1 MNVARDVVVI
11 CLLLALTSV
20 AGCGEAE
27 VRATEKSGVGQVV
40 DSAIPIAEAL
50 RRFHQDLPEPSELV
64 GGHPS
69 REALV
74 RAFVRAVEKSDT
86 AALRQ
91 MVLRR
96 DEFAWIYYPASH
108 LSRPPYELPP
118 DLLWFQMQ
126 GQSEKG
132 ARLLLA
138 ERSGQSLGYLDH
150 RCTPRQEGD
159 HRVHGYCELRRV
171 VAGDTLRERL
181 FGLIIEREGQYKF
194 VSYANKL

>member
-1 MNVARDVVVI
+1 MRDIVAGCLFLAVV
-11 CLLLALTSV
+11 AV
-20 AGCGEAE
+20 AGCGEGE
-27 VRATEKSGVGQVV
+27 VRAAEKGKIEQVV
-40 DSAIPIAEAL
+40 DSAIPIDEAL
-50 RRFHQDLPEPSELV
+50 RRFQKNLPEPSRLS

-69 REALV
+69 RETLV

-86 AALRQ
+86 AALRK

-108 LSRPPYELPP
+108 LARPPYELPP

-150 RCTPRQEGD
+150 TCRPREEGQ
-159 HRVHGYCELRRV
+159 HRLHGYCELRRV
-171 VAGDTLRERL
+171 TAEGDTLRERL
-181 FGLIIEREGQYKF
+181 FGLIIEREGRYKF
-194 VSYANKL
+194 VSYANKLD

>member
-1 MNVARDVVVI
+1 VRAVGAV
-11 CLLLALTSV
+11 CLFLALVAV
-20 AGCGEAE
+20 AGCGKGE
-27 VRATEKSGVGQVV
+27 VRAAEKGGVEQVV
-40 DSAIPIAEAL
+40 DSAIPIPEAL
-50 RRFHQDLPEPSELV
+50 RRFQKDLPKPSGLS

-74 RAFVRAVEKSDT
+74 RAFVRAVEESDT
-86 AALRQ
+86 AALRE

-132 ARLLLA
+132 ARLLLD

-150 RCTPRQEGD
+150 VCTPREEGD
-159 HRVHGYCELRRV
+159 HRLHGYCELRRV
-171 VAGDTLRERL
+171 TAAGDTLRERL
-181 FGLIIEREGQYKF
+181 FGLIIEREERYKF
-194 VSYANKL
+194 VSYANKLD